1 MSFAPTR
8 RRAIGYGLATA
19 AAALLPVRFAAAAE
33 NALAPEV
40 QGLAPDQP
48 GAPKTQPNAKAI
60 AALPQDFAF
69 VTPGKLTVAVSAFA
83 PPLAVQATD
92 GKTLVGADPEI
103 ASLVAQALGLELEL
117 VAVAWPDWPLG
128 VSSGRFDAVISNVGV
143 TEERKEKYD
152 FATYR
157 QGVHGFYVPIDSKIQ
172 SITEPKDIAGLKIIT
187 GSGAIQERILLEWN
201 RLNEQAGL
209 APADLLFF
217 DDDAAETLA
226 LLSGRADANFNPNGT
241 QAWNAT
247 VSGKT
252 RRVGLI
258 SAGWPNTAE
267 VGVVT
272 KRGNGLAPALVIA
285 LNGVIGDGAY
295 AQVLTRWGLTE
306 EAVGES
312 RLNPPGLPKF

>member
-1 MSFAPTR
+1 MVPSLSR
-8 RRAIGYGLATA
+8 RHGPAFGLAA
-19 AAALLPVRFAAAAE
+19 LVAALAPAQSGFAAE
-33 NALAPEV
+33 TALAPEV
-40 QGLAPDQP
+40 LALSPDQP
-48 GAPKTQPNAKAI
+48 GALHTAANAAAI
-60 AALPQDFAF
+60 AALPKDFAF

-83 PPLAVQATD
+83 PPLAVQASD
-92 GKTLVGADPEI
+92 ARTLIGADPEI
-103 ASLVAQALGLELEL
+103 ARLVAEALGLELEL
-117 VAVAWPDWPLG
+117 IAVAWPDWPLG
-128 VSSGRFDAVISNVGV
+128 VTSGKYDAVISNVGV

-157 QGVHGFYVPIDSKIQ
+157 QGVHGFYVPLDSPIQ
-172 SITEPKDIAGLKIIT
+172 SLAEPKDIAGLKIIT

-201 RLNEQAGL
+201 RLNTEAGL
-209 APADLLFF
+209 APAELLFF

-247 VSGKT
+247 VTGKT

-258 SAGWPNTAE
+258 SAGWPNLAE

-272 KRGNGLAPALVIA
+272 KKDNGLSPALVIA
-285 LNGVIGDGAY
+285 LNGIIADGSY

-306 EAVGES
+306 EAVPES
-312 RLNPPGLPKF
+312 RENPPGLPKF